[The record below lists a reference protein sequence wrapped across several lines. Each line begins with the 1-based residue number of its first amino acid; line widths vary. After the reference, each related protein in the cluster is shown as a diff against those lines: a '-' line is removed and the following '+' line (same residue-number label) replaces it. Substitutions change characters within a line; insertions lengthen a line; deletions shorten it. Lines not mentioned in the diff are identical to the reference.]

1 MILKRA
7 ELHVWLVHVDKLR
20 EELLPEASPGE
31 LARAARFQ
39 SGVLQRRYL
48 RAHRALRAILHSL
61 TEAELLFAVTE
72 NGKPYLPG
80 VPELKFN
87 LSRSKGMAAVAASL
101 EIEVG
106 VDIER
111 LRPLTDYLGIAD
123 RFLPPSAAA
132 EFAAVFQPD
141 PEREFFRRW
150 TRTEAVLK
158 ATGEGLMG
166 AGKEVEGE
174 WTIEEIEAGPEYAAA
189 VAAPRAGL
197 TVLPHSFGGEA
208 SA

>member
-1 MILKRA
+1 MKPG
-7 ELHVWLVHVDKLR
+7 ELHVWLVHVDRLR
-20 EELLPEASPGE
+20 EENLPEAAPGE

-48 RAHRALRAILHSL
+48 RAHRAMRAILRSL
-61 TEAELLFAVTE
+61 TDAELIFAVTTT
-72 NGKPYLPG
+72 GKPYLPG
-80 VPELKFN
+80 LPELKFN

-111 LRPLTDYLGIAD
+111 LRPLDDYMGIAE

-132 EFAAVFQPD
+132 EFAAFFGHD

-166 AGKEVEGE
+166 AGKEIEGE
-174 WTIEEIEAGPEYAAA
+174 WTITELEAGPEYAAA

-197 TVLPHSFGGEA
+197 DVVLHAFGDEL
-208 SA
+208 

>member
-1 MILKRA
+1 VNPGD
-7 ELHVWLVHVDKLR
+7 LHIWLVHVDKLR
-20 EELLPEASPGE
+20 EESLPQPTPGE
-31 LARAARFQ
+31 LARAGHFQ

-48 RAHRALRAILHSL
+48 RAHRAMRAILRSL
-61 TEAELLFAVTE
+61 TASELIFAVAE
-72 NGKPYLPG
+72 NGKPYLAS

-87 LSRSKGMAAVAASL
+87 LSRSKGMAAVAAAAG
-101 EIEVG
+101 IEVG

-111 LRPLTDYLGIAD
+111 LHPLTDYLGIAE

-158 ATGEGLMG
+158 ATGEGLRG
-166 AGKEVEGE
+166 AGREVEGE
-174 WTIEEIEAGPEYAAA
+174 WTIAEIDAGAEYAAA
-189 VAAPRAGL
+189 VAAPKGGMHIVRH
-197 TVLPHSFGGEA
+197 TFGDQ
-208 SA
+208 S

>member
-1 MILKRA
+1 MNSG
-7 ELHVWLVHVDKLR
+7 ELHVWLVPVDKLHD
-20 EELLPEASPGE
+20 EALPEAAPE
-31 LARAARFQ
+31 EVERAARFQ

-48 RAHRALRAILHSL
+48 RSHRALRAILRSL
-61 TEAELLFAVTE
+61 TAAELTFAAGW

-80 VPELKFN
+80 APGLKFN

-111 LRPLTDYLGIAD
+111 LRPLDDYMGIAD
-123 RFLPPSAAA
+123 RFLPPTAAA
-132 EFAAVFQPD
+132 EFAAVFGPD

-166 AGKEVEGE
+166 AGKEIEGE
-174 WTIEEIEAGPEYAAA
+174 WTITELDAGSEYAAA
-189 VAAPRAGL
+189 VAAPCAGL
-197 TVLPHSFGGEA
+197 NVVLRAFGEEL
-208 SA
+208 

>member
-1 MILKRA
+1 MNPG

-20 EELLPEASPGE
+20 EESLPEASPAE
-31 LARAARFQ
+31 VSHASRFQ

-48 RAHRALRAILHSL
+48 RAHRALRSILGSL
-61 TEAELLFAVTE
+61 TGCDLTFESGR
-72 NGKPYLPG
+72 NGKPYLAAA
-80 VPELKFN
+80 PELKFN
-87 LSRSKGMAAVAASL
+87 LSRSKSMAAVAASL

-111 LRPLTDYLGIAD
+111 LRPLTDYLGIAE

-141 PEREFFRRW
+141 PEREFYRRW

-158 ATGEGLMG
+158 ATGEGLLG
-166 AGKEVEGE
+166 AGREVEGE
-174 WTIEEIEAGPEYAAA
+174 WTIEEIEAGPDYAAA
-189 VAAPRAGL
+189 VAAPRAGMRV
-197 TVLPHSFGGEA
+197 VLRPFAESL
-208 SA
+208 

>member
-1 MILKRA
+1 MNSG
-7 ELHVWLVHVDKLR
+7 ELHVWLIHVDKLR
-20 EELLPEASPGE
+20 EDDLSPASFDE
-31 LARAARFQ
+31 IDRAARFQ
-39 SGVLQRRYL
+39 SGVLQRRFL
-48 RAHRALRAILHSL
+48 RSHRALRSILASL
-61 TEAELLFAVTE
+61 TCHELAFGSGI
-72 NGKPYLPG
+72 NGKPYLLAAPD
-80 VPELKFN
+80 LKFN

-101 EIEVG
+101 EIDVG

-111 LRPLTDYLGIAD
+111 LRPLTDYLGIAE

-166 AGKEVEGE
+166 AGREVEGE
-174 WTIEEIEAGPEYAAA
+174 WTVQELDAGAEYAAA

-197 TVLPHSFGGEA
+197 SVVLHSFAEEL
-208 SA
+208 